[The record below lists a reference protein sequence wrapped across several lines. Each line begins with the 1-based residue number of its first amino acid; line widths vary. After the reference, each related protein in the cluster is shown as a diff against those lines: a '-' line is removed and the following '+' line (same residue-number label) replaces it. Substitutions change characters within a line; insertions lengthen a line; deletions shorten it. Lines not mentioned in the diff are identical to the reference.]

1 MLKYLRRVC
10 GLRRNCPMQ
19 GESALYLVPDML
31 HGAVLI
37 FGRPIPR
44 SLL

>member
-1 MLKYLRRVC
+1 MLHDLRRIC
-10 GLRRNCPMQ
+10 GLRRKCPMQ

-37 FGRPIPR
+37 FRRLIPR